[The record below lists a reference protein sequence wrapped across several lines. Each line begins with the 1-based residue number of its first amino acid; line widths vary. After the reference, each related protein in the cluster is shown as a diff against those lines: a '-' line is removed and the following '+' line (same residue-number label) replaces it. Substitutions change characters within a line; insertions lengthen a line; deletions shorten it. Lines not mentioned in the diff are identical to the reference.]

1 MSHPVADIFDRAA
14 QLNLTDARRRGNTV
28 WIEGSREL
36 IVCGDIHGQRAL
48 LGRIIK
54 HADLDAHEDRI
65 LVLQELLH
73 GDADPKTG
81 KDRSIELLMRA
92 ARLKAAHPERVLFVL
107 SNHDLAQMTGRE
119 VSKSGRTLCKQFSED
134 VISAFETGGEEVL
147 TSVMVFLKSLP
158 LAIRT
163 EGGVL
168 IAHSMPSPSR
178 TEEAGVDILD
188 RESLEDDLLRG
199 GAVYEWTWGRDQ
211 QAEQIDALAE
221 QIGVGFFLLSHRPV
235 ERGYEVI
242 SPRAAAITS
251 EDASGCI
258 ATFRNGQA
266 LTGDDISQIVTPL
279 GLV

>member
-1 MSHPVADIFDRAA
+1 MSHPVADIFHRAA
-14 QLNLTDARRRGNTV
+14 EINLADERRRGNTV
-28 WIEGSREL
+28 WIEGSHEL

-54 HADLDAHEDRI
+54 HADLGARHDRI

-92 ARLKAAHPERVLFVL
+92 ARLKAAHPKQVLFVL
-107 SNHDLAQMTGRE
+107 SNHDLAQMTGKE
-119 VSKSGRTLCKQFSED
+119 VSKSGRTLCKQFADD
-134 VISAFETGGEEVL
+134 VVSAFETGGEEVL
-147 TSVMVFLKSLP
+147 AAVLVFLRSLP

-163 EGGVL
+163 AGGVL
-168 IAHSMPSPSR
+168 IAHSMPSPNR
-178 TEEAGVDILD
+178 MVEAGIDILD
-188 RESLEDDLLRG
+188 RDSATEDLLRG

-211 QAEQIDALAE
+211 QADQIDALAE
-221 QIGVGFFLLSHRPV
+221 QIGVTFFLLSHRPV
-235 ERGYEVI
+235 ERGYEII

-258 ATFRNGQA
+258 ATFKNDQA
-266 LTGDDISQIVTPL
+266 LSGDDIPTIVTPL